1 MCGKCAAP
9 PGFRKSSTLQP
20 SSCTTPTTRPRI
32 SGARSTAPAEN
43 GYTSI
48 EGESADERVITSY
61 SGDIVLDCGAADRKV
76 ILVNATGKAGLY
88 AKLPACPRMI
98 RVFDVTGRE
107 TQAEL
112 PSAGLVSLPV
122 PSSGYAE
129 LAW

>member
-1 MCGKCAAP
+1 MNLCL
-9 PGFRKSSTLQP
+9 FF
-20 SSCTTPTTRPRI
+20 
-32 SGARSTAPAEN
+32 
-43 GYTSI
+43 
-48 EGESADERVITSY
+48 EGTGR
-61 SGDIVLDCGAADRKV
+61 GAADRKV

-107 TQAEL
+107 TQAEI

-129 LAW
+129 LA

>member
-1 MCGKCAAP
+1 MNLCL
-9 PGFRKSSTLQP
+9 FF
-20 SSCTTPTTRPRI
+20 
-32 SGARSTAPAEN
+32 
-43 GYTSI
+43 
-48 EGESADERVITSY
+48 EGTGR
-61 SGDIVLDCGAADRKV
+61 GAADRKV

-107 TQAEL
+107 TQAEI

-129 LAW
+129 LALRDRETPLTSA